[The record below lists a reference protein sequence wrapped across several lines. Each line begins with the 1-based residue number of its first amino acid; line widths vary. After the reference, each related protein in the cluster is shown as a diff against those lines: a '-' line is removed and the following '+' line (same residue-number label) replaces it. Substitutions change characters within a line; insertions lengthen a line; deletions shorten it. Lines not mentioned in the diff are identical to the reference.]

1 MWFHWFQYCTIRL
14 KHRHPS
20 LESLACHTPNSEN
33 WGAAVGEQ
41 TMQTMW
47 GSKLLQA
54 SQARPVSPLSIYD
67 FTLALLETFRLY
79 SLMDVAMPR
88 RVRLFHCS
96 NLVTFRHFQ
105 DISRQCARAKMIQHV
120 YIDKQ
125 QERVIL
131 WCFRMFHVLWILS
144 GLGIDSQLH
153 SCRMLMN
160 VVGPCR
166 FL

>member
-1 MWFHWFQYCTIRL
+1 MWFQYCTIRL
-14 KHRHPS
+14 KYRHPS
-20 LESLACHTPNSEN
+20 LESLACHMPNSEN

-88 RVRLFHCS
+88 RVRLFLCS
-96 NLVTFRHFQ
+96 NLVTFQHFQ
-105 DISRQCARAKMIQHV
+105 DISTQCARAKMIQHV
-120 YIDKQ
+120 YIYNIIYIYIYIYIIPILPIDKQ
-125 QERVIL
+125 QREGY
-131 WCFRMFHVLWILS
+131 FMMFQDV
-144 GLGIDSQLH
+144 
-153 SCRMLMN
+153 SCLVNFVRPWN
-160 VVGPCR
+160 R
-166 FL
+166 